1 MNRNQDEELK
11 RGKKYCLRLLSL
23 RSRSEYEIEARLK
36 NHGYPAQARKG
47 ILDSLKNDGYINDL
61 KFAKE
66 WIDSRIRSN
75 PRGIRMLTGE
85 LKQKGVPEDIIKK
98 ALTDKAGELDER
110 EIASGLIRDRLRSIK
125 TTPEEK
131 LKGKLFRFLLSKG
144 FDPEI
149 SEDVIVSEFR
159 IANHEHK

>member
-1 MNRNQDEELK
+1 MNKSRFEELK
-11 RGKKYCLRLLSL
+11 KGKKYCLRLLSL
-23 RSRSEYEIEARLK
+23 RSRSEHEIETRLK
-36 NHGYPAQARKG
+36 ARGYPVQARKG

-75 PRGIRMLTGE
+75 PRGTRMLTGE
-85 LKQKGVPEDIIKK
+85 LRQKRVPEDIIKK

-110 EIASGLIRDRLRSIK
+110 EIASGLIRSRLRSIK

-149 SEDVIVSEFR
+149 SEDVIVSAFSDHR
-159 IANHEHK
+159 S